1 MTYAVV
7 NNNTGEVMT
16 KRHSTR
22 LAAIVEAIEK
32 GLVHDGVERGY
43 WQGGKELGLFLR
55 SPYVI
60 KDYAS
65 AAEVDDSYVGLLA
78 WDVAKG
84 DKSLPEAMDWL
95 EDNGGM
101 DRGKAKILLM
111 KKIGDLL

>member
-7 NNNTGEVMT
+7 NSNTGEVMT

-22 LAAIVEAIEK
+22 VAAIVEAIEK
-32 GLVHDGVERGY
+32 DLLMVERGY
-43 WQGGKELGLFLR
+43 RQGGKELGLFLM

-60 KDYAS
+60 KRLADTVAL
-65 AAEVDDSYVGLLA
+65 DDSYVGLLA